1 MANYINKL
9 VVGNEVKFDLTGDT
23 VAPNTLLTGT
33 TAHDKSGAQITGTCS
48 YDSDTSDATVAVAEI
63 LKDKTAYA
71 RGAKIVGTMP
81 DNGAKNYAI
90 SNLNDQ
96 SITMG
101 FYDGSGKISID
112 STEKAKIIPTNI
124 KNGVSILGVQGTMTG
139 QESVRI
145 QSKSATPDF
154 TIQSILPDDGY
165 DYLAEVTVLKIPMR
179 EKANS
184 AGGITLTIGGYN
196 GN

>member
-9 VVGNEVKFDLTGDT
+9 VVGNDVKFDLTGDT
-23 VAPNTLLTGT
+23 VAPNTLLTGA

-81 DNGAKNYAI
+81 NNGAKNYTI

-96 SITMG
+96 TITMG
-101 FYDGSGKISID
+101 FYDGSGKISFD
-112 STEKAKIIPTNI
+112 SAEKAKIIPANI

-139 QESVRI
+139 QESITV
-145 QSKSATPDF
+145 QSKTVTPTF
-154 TIQSILPDDGY
+154 TAQTILPDSGY
-165 DYLAEVTVLKIPMR
+165 DYLSQVVVSAIPMT
-179 EKANS
+179 ESENT
-184 AGGITLTIGGYN
+184 AGGLTLTIGG
-196 GN
+196 

>member
-33 TAHDKSGAQITGTCS
+33 TAHDKTGAQITGTCS

-81 DNGAKNYAI
+81 NNGAKNYTI
-90 SNLNDQ
+90 SDLNDQ
-96 SITMG
+96 TISLG

-112 STEKAKIIPTNI
+112 SAEKAKIIPANI

-139 QESVRI
+139 LESITV
-145 QSKSATPDF
+145 QSKTITPTF
-154 TIQSILPDDGY
+154 TAQTILPDEGY
-165 DYLAEVTVLKIPMR
+165 DYLSQVVVSAIPMT
-179 EKANS
+179 ESENT
-184 AGGITLTIGGYN
+184 AGGLTLTIGG
-196 GN
+196 

>member
-1 MANYINKL
+1 MSKYVNKL
-9 VVGNEVKFDLTGDT
+9 VVGNDVKFDLTGDT
-23 VAPNTLLTGT
+23 VAPNTLLTGA

-81 DNGAKNYAI
+81 NNGAKNYTI
-90 SNLNDQ
+90 SDLNDQ
-96 SITMG
+96 TISLG

-112 STEKAKIIPTNI
+112 SAEKAKIIPANI

-139 QESVRI
+139 QEDLQV
-145 QSKSATPDF
+145 QSKTITPTF
-154 TIQSILPDDGY
+154 TAQTILPDSGY
-165 DYLAEVTVLKIPMR
+165 DYLSQVVVSAIPMT
-179 EKANS
+179 ESENT
-184 AGGITLTIGGYN
+184 AGGLTLTIGG
-196 GN
+196 

>member
-23 VAPNTLLTGT
+23 VAPNTLLAGT
-33 TAHDKSGAQITGTCS
+33 TAHDKTGAQITGTCS

-81 DNGAKNYAI
+81 NNGAKNYTI

-101 FYDGSGKISID
+101 FYDGSGKISFD
-112 STEKAKIIPTNI
+112 SAEKAKIIPANI

-139 QESVRI
+139 QEDLQV
-145 QSKSATPDF
+145 QSKTVTPTF
-154 TIQSILPDDGY
+154 TAQTILPDEGY
-165 DYLAEVTVLKIPMR
+165 DYLSQVVVSAIPMT
-179 EKANS
+179 ESANT
-184 AGGITLTIGGYN
+184 AGGLTLTIGG
-196 GN
+196 

>member
-23 VAPNTLLTGT
+23 VAPNTLLTST
-33 TAHDKSGAQITGTCS
+33 TAHDKTGAQITGTCS

-71 RGAKIVGTMP
+71 RGSKITGTMP
-81 DNGAKNYAI
+81 NNGAKNYTI

-96 SITMG
+96 TISLG
-101 FYDGSGKISID
+101 FYDGSGKISFD
-112 STEKAKIIPTNI
+112 SAEKAKIIPANI

-139 QESVRI
+139 QEEIQV
-145 QSKSATPDF
+145 QSKTVTPTF
-154 TIQSILPDDGY
+154 TAQTILPDSGF
-165 DYLAEVTVLKIPMR
+165 DYLSQVVVSAISVIES
-179 EKANS
+179 ANS
-184 AGGITLTIGGYN
+184 AGGLTLTIGG
-196 GN
+196 

>member
-23 VAPNTLLTGT
+23 VAPNTLLTGA
-33 TAHDKSGAQITGTCS
+33 TAHDKTGAQITGTCS

-81 DNGAKNYAI
+81 NNGAKNYTI
-90 SNLNDQ
+90 SDLNDQ
-96 SITMG
+96 AIAMG

-112 STEKAKIIPTNI
+112 STEKAKIIPANI
-124 KNGVSILGVQGTMTG
+124 KNGVNILGVLGTMTG
-139 QESVRI
+139 LESITV
-145 QSKSATPDF
+145 QSKTITPTF
-154 TIQSILPDDGY
+154 TAQTILPDGGY
-165 DYLAEVTVLKIPMR
+165 DYLSQVVVSAIPMT
-179 EKANS
+179 ESANT
-184 AGGITLTIGGYN
+184 AGGLTLTIGG
-196 GN
+196 

>member
-81 DNGAKNYAI
+81 NNGAKNYTI

-96 SITMG
+96 TIAMG
-101 FYDGSGKISID
+101 FYDGSGKISFD
-112 STEKAKIIPTNI
+112 SAEKAKIIPANI

-139 QESVRI
+139 QESVTV
-145 QSKSATPDF
+145 QSKTITPTF
-154 TIQSILPDDGY
+154 TTQTILPDGGY
-165 DYLAEVTVLKIPMR
+165 DYLSQVVVSAIPMT
-179 EKANS
+179 ESANT
-184 AGGITLTIGGYN
+184 AGGLTLTIGG
-196 GN
+196 

>member
-1 MANYINKL
+1 MSKYVNKL
-9 VVGNEVKFDLTGDT
+9 VVGNDVKFDLTGDT
-23 VAPNTLLTGT
+23 VAPNTLLTGA

-81 DNGAKNYAI
+81 NNGAKNYTI
-90 SNLNDQ
+90 SDLNDQ
-96 SITMG
+96 TISLG

-112 STEKAKIIPTNI
+112 SAEKAKIIPANI

-139 QESVRI
+139 QEDLQV
-145 QSKSATPDF
+145 QSKTVAPTFSAQT
-154 TIQSILPDDGY
+154 ILPDEGY
-165 DYLAEVTVLKIPMR
+165 DYLSQVVVSAIPMT
-179 EKANS
+179 ESENT
-184 AGGITLTIGGYN
+184 AGGLTLTIGG
-196 GN
+196 

>member
-23 VAPNTLLTGT
+23 VAPNTLLTGA

-81 DNGAKNYAI
+81 NNGAKNYTI
-90 SNLNDQ
+90 SDLNDQ
-96 SITMG
+96 TISLG

-112 STEKAKIIPTNI
+112 SAEKAKIIPANI

-139 QESVRI
+139 QEDLQV
-145 QSKSATPDF
+145 QSKTVAPTF
-154 TIQSILPDDGY
+154 TAQTILPDEGY
-165 DYLAEVTVLKIPMR
+165 DYLSQVVVSAIPMT
-179 EKANS
+179 ESENT
-184 AGGITLTIGGYN
+184 AGGLTLTIGG
-196 GN
+196 

>member
-23 VAPNTLLTGT
+23 VAPNTLLTGA

-81 DNGAKNYAI
+81 NNGAKNYTI

-96 SITMG
+96 TISLG

-112 STEKAKIIPTNI
+112 SAEKAKIIPANI
-124 KNGVSILGVQGTMTG
+124 KNGVSILGILGTMTG
-139 QESVRI
+139 QEDLQV
-145 QSKSATPDF
+145 QSKTVAPTF
-154 TIQSILPDDGY
+154 AAQTILPDEGY
-165 DYLAEVTVLKIPMR
+165 DYLSQVVVSAIPMT
-179 EKANS
+179 ESENT
-184 AGGITLTIGGYN
+184 AGGLTLTIGG
-196 GN
+196 

>member
-33 TAHDKSGAQITGTCS
+33 TAHDKTGAQITGTCS

-81 DNGAKNYAI
+81 NNGAKNYTI

-96 SITMG
+96 TIAMG
-101 FYDGSGKISID
+101 FYDGSGKISFD
-112 STEKAKIIPTNI
+112 SAEKAKIIPANI

-139 QESVRI
+139 QESITV
-145 QSKSATPDF
+145 QSKTVTPTF
-154 TIQSILPDDGY
+154 TAQTILPDGGY
-165 DYLAEVTVLKIPMR
+165 DYLSQVVVSAIPMT
-179 EKANS
+179 ESENT
-184 AGGITLTIGGYN
+184 AGGLTLTIGG
-196 GN
+196 

>member
-33 TAHDKSGAQITGTCS
+33 TAHDKTGAQITGTCS

-81 DNGAKNYAI
+81 NNGAKNYTI

-96 SITMG
+96 TITMG
-101 FYDGSGKISID
+101 FYDGSGKISFD
-112 STEKAKIIPTNI
+112 SAEKAKIIPANI

-139 QESVRI
+139 QESITV
-145 QSKSATPDF
+145 QSKTITPTF
-154 TIQSILPDDGY
+154 TAQTILPDEGY
-165 DYLAEVTVLKIPMR
+165 DYLSQVVVSAIPMT
-179 EKANS
+179 ESENT
-184 AGGITLTIGGYN
+184 AGGLTLTIGG
-196 GN
+196 

>member
-33 TAHDKSGAQITGTCS
+33 TAHDKTGAQITGTCS

-81 DNGAKNYAI
+81 NNGAKNYTI
-90 SNLNDQ
+90 SDLNDQ
-96 SITMG
+96 TIAMG
-101 FYDGSGKISID
+101 FYDGSGKISFD
-112 STEKAKIIPTNI
+112 SAEKAKIIPANI

-139 QESVRI
+139 QESITV
-145 QSKSATPDF
+145 QSKTVTPTF
-154 TIQSILPDDGY
+154 TAQTILPDEGY
-165 DYLAEVTVLKIPMR
+165 DYLSQVVVSAIPMT
-179 EKANS
+179 ESANT
-184 AGGITLTIGGYN
+184 AGGLTLTIGG
-196 GN
+196 

>member
-1 MANYINKL
+1 MSKYVNKL

-33 TAHDKSGAQITGTCS
+33 TAHDKTGAQITGTCS

-71 RGAKIVGTMP
+71 RGSKIVGTMP
-81 DNGAKNYAI
+81 NNGAKNYAI

-96 SITMG
+96 TISLG
-101 FYDGSGKISID
+101 FYDGSGKISFD
-112 STEKAKIIPTNI
+112 SAEKAKIIPANI

-139 QESVRI
+139 QEDLQV
-145 QSKSATPDF
+145 QSKTVTPIF
-154 TIQSILPDDGY
+154 TAQTILPDTGF
-165 DYLAEVTVLKIPMR
+165 DYLSQVVVSAISVT
-179 EKANS
+179 ESENS
-184 AGGITLTIGGYN
+184 AGGLTLTIGG
-196 GN
+196 

>member
-23 VAPNTLLTGT
+23 VAPNTLLTGA

-81 DNGAKNYAI
+81 NNGAKNYTI
-90 SNLNDQ
+90 SDLNDQ
-96 SITMG
+96 TIAMG
-101 FYDGSGKISID
+101 FYDGSGKISFD
-112 STEKAKIIPTNI
+112 SAEKAKIIPANI

-139 QESVRI
+139 QESITV
-145 QSKSATPDF
+145 QSKTITPTF
-154 TIQSILPDDGY
+154 TAQTILPDEGY
-165 DYLAEVTVLKIPMR
+165 DYLSQVVVSAIPMT
-179 EKANS
+179 ESENT
-184 AGGITLTIGGYN
+184 AGGLTLTIGG
-196 GN
+196 

>member
-33 TAHDKSGAQITGTCS
+33 TAHDKTGAQITGTCS

-81 DNGAKNYAI
+81 NNGAKNYTI

-96 SITMG
+96 TIAMG
-101 FYDGSGKISID
+101 FYDGSGKISFD
-112 STEKAKIIPTNI
+112 STEKAKIIPANI

-139 QESVRI
+139 LESITV
-145 QSKSATPDF
+145 QSKTVTPTF
-154 TIQSILPDDGY
+154 TAQTILPDEGY
-165 DYLAEVTVLKIPMR
+165 DYLSQVVVSAIPVS
-179 EKANS
+179 ESENT
-184 AGGITLTIGGYN
+184 AGGLTLTIGG
-196 GN
+196 

>member
-33 TAHDKSGAQITGTCS
+33 TAHDKTGAQITGTCS

-81 DNGAKNYAI
+81 NNGAKNYTI
-90 SNLNDQ
+90 SDLNDQ
-96 SITMG
+96 TIAMG
-101 FYDGSGKISID
+101 FYDGSGKISFD
-112 STEKAKIIPTNI
+112 SAEKAKIIPANI

-139 QESVRI
+139 QESITV
-145 QSKSATPDF
+145 QSKTVTPTF
-154 TIQSILPDDGY
+154 TAQTILPDSGY
-165 DYLAEVTVLKIPMR
+165 DYLSQVVVSAIPMTQS
-179 EKANS
+179 ENT
-184 AGGITLTIGGYN
+184 AGGLTLTIGG
-196 GN
+196 

>member
-1 MANYINKL
+1 MSKYVNKL

-33 TAHDKSGAQITGTCS
+33 TAHDKTGAQITGTCS

-63 LKDKTAYA
+63 LKNKTAYA

-81 DNGAKNYAI
+81 DNGAKNYTV
-90 SNLNDQ
+90 SDLNDQ

-112 STEKAKIIPTNI
+112 STEKAKIIPANI

-139 QESVRI
+139 QEDLQV
-145 QSKSATPDF
+145 QSKTVAPTF
-154 TIQSILPDDGY
+154 AAQTILPDEGY
-165 DYLAEVTVLKIPMR
+165 DYLSQVVVSAIPMT
-179 EKANS
+179 ESENT
-184 AGGITLTIGGYN
+184 AGGLTLTIGG
-196 GN
+196 

>member
-33 TAHDKSGAQITGTCS
+33 TAHDKTGAQITGTCS

-81 DNGAKNYAI
+81 NNGAKNYTI

-96 SITMG
+96 TIAMG
-101 FYDGSGKISID
+101 FYDGSGKISFD
-112 STEKAKIIPTNI
+112 SAEKAKIIPANI

-139 QESVRI
+139 QESVTV
-145 QSKSATPDF
+145 QSKTITPTFSAQT
-154 TIQSILPDDGY
+154 ILPDSGY
-165 DYLAEVTVLKIPMR
+165 DYLSQVVVSAIPMTQS
-179 EKANS
+179 ENT
-184 AGGITLTIGGYN
+184 AGGLTLTIGG
-196 GN
+196 

>member
-33 TAHDKSGAQITGTCS
+33 TAHDKSGAQITGTCT

-81 DNGAKNYAI
+81 NNGAKNYTI

-96 SITMG
+96 TISLG

-112 STEKAKIIPTNI
+112 SAEKAKIIPANI

-139 QESVRI
+139 QEDLQV
-145 QSKSATPDF
+145 QSKTVTPTF
-154 TIQSILPDDGY
+154 TAQTILPDEGY
-165 DYLAEVTVLKIPMR
+165 DYLSQVVVSAIPMT
-179 EKANS
+179 ESENT
-184 AGGITLTIGGYN
+184 AGGLTLTIGG
-196 GN
+196 

>member
-33 TAHDKSGAQITGTCS
+33 TAHDKTGAQITGTCS

-81 DNGAKNYAI
+81 NNGAKNYTI

-101 FYDGSGKISID
+101 FYDGSGKISFD
-112 STEKAKIIPTNI
+112 SVEKAKIIPANI

-139 QESVRI
+139 LESITV
-145 QSKSATPDF
+145 QSKTITPTF
-154 TIQSILPDDGY
+154 TAQTILPDEGY
-165 DYLAEVTVLKIPMR
+165 DYLSQVVVSAIPMT
-179 EKANS
+179 ESENT
-184 AGGITLTIGGYN
+184 AGGLTLTIGG
-196 GN
+196 

>member
-33 TAHDKSGAQITGTCS
+33 TAHDKTGAQITGTCS

-71 RGAKIVGTMP
+71 RGSKIVGTMP
-81 DNGAKNYAI
+81 NNGAKNYTI
-90 SNLNDQ
+90 SDLNDQ
-96 SITMG
+96 TISLG
-101 FYDGSGKISID
+101 FYDGSGKISFD
-112 STEKAKIIPTNI
+112 SAEKAKIIPANI

-139 QESVRI
+139 QEDLQV
-145 QSKSATPDF
+145 QSKTVTPTF
-154 TIQSILPDDGY
+154 TAQTILPDSGY
-165 DYLAEVTVLKIPMR
+165 DYLSQVVVSAISVT
-179 EKANS
+179 ESENS
-184 AGGITLTIGGYN
+184 AGGLTLTIGG
-196 GN
+196 

>member
-1 MANYINKL
+1 MSKYVNKL
-9 VVGNEVKFDLTGDT
+9 VVGNDVKFDLTGDT

-33 TAHDKSGAQITGTCS
+33 TAHDKTGAQITGTCS

-81 DNGAKNYAI
+81 NNGAKNYTI

-96 SITMG
+96 TISLG

-112 STEKAKIIPTNI
+112 SAEKAKIIPANI

-139 QESVRI
+139 QEDLQV
-145 QSKSATPDF
+145 QSKTVTPTF
-154 TIQSILPDDGY
+154 TAQTILPDDGY
-165 DYLAEVTVLKIPMR
+165 DYLSQVVVSAIPMT
-179 EKANS
+179 ESENT
-184 AGGITLTIGGYN
+184 AGGLTLTIGG
-196 GN
+196 

>member
-1 MANYINKL
+1 MSKYVNKL

-81 DNGAKNYAI
+81 NNGAKNYTI
-90 SNLNDQ
+90 SDLNDQ
-96 SITMG
+96 TISLG
-101 FYDGSGKISID
+101 FYDGSGKISIG
-112 STEKAKIIPTNI
+112 SAEKAKIIPANI

-139 QESVRI
+139 QEDLNI
-145 QSKSATPDF
+145 QSKTITPTF
-154 TIQSILPDDGY
+154 TAQTILPDEGY
-165 DYLAEVTVLKIPMR
+165 DYLSQVVVSAIPMT
-179 EKANS
+179 ESENT
-184 AGGITLTIGGYN
+184 AGGLTLTIGG
-196 GN
+196 

>member
-33 TAHDKSGAQITGTCS
+33 TAHDKTGAQITGTCS

-81 DNGAKNYAI
+81 NNGAKNYTI

-96 SITMG
+96 TIAMG

-112 STEKAKIIPTNI
+112 SAEKAKIIPANI

-139 QESVRI
+139 QESITV
-145 QSKSATPDF
+145 QSKTITPTF
-154 TIQSILPDDGY
+154 TTQTILPDSGF
-165 DYLAEVTVLKIPMR
+165 DYLSQVVVSAIPMT
-179 EKANS
+179 ESENS
-184 AGGITLTIGGYN
+184 AGGLTLTIGG
-196 GN
+196 

>member
-33 TAHDKSGAQITGTCS
+33 TAHDKTGAQITGTCS

-81 DNGAKNYAI
+81 NNGAKNYTI

-96 SITMG
+96 TIAMG
-101 FYDGSGKISID
+101 FYDGSGKISFD
-112 STEKAKIIPTNI
+112 SAEKAKIIPANI

-139 QESVRI
+139 QESITV
-145 QSKSATPDF
+145 QSKTITPTF
-154 TIQSILPDDGY
+154 TAQTILPDEGY
-165 DYLAEVTVLKIPMR
+165 DYLSQVVVSAIPMT
-179 EKANS
+179 ESANT
-184 AGGITLTIGGYN
+184 AGGLTLTIGG
-196 GN
+196 

>member
-1 MANYINKL
+1 MSKYVNKL

-33 TAHDKSGAQITGTCS
+33 TAHDKTGAQITGTCS

-81 DNGAKNYAI
+81 NNGAKNYTI
-90 SNLNDQ
+90 SDLNDQ
-96 SITMG
+96 SIIMG

-112 STEKAKIIPTNI
+112 STEKAKIIPANI

-139 QESVRI
+139 QESITV
-145 QSKSATPDF
+145 QSKTITPTF
-154 TIQSILPDDGY
+154 TAQTILPDDGY
-165 DYLAEVTVLKIPMR
+165 DYLSQVVVSAIPVS
-179 EKANS
+179 ESENT
-184 AGGITLTIGGYN
+184 AGGLTLTIGG
-196 GN
+196 

>member
-33 TAHDKSGAQITGTCS
+33 TAHDKTGAQITGTCS

-81 DNGAKNYAI
+81 NNGAKNYTI

-96 SITMG
+96 TIAMG
-101 FYDGSGKISID
+101 FYDGSGKISFD
-112 STEKAKIIPTNI
+112 STEKAKIIPANI

-139 QESVRI
+139 QESVTV
-145 QSKSATPDF
+145 QSKTVTPTF
-154 TIQSILPDDGY
+154 TAQTILPDGGY
-165 DYLAEVTVLKIPMR
+165 DYLSQVVVSAIPMTQS
-179 EKANS
+179 ENT
-184 AGGITLTIGGYN
+184 AGGLTLTIGG
-196 GN
+196 

>member
-33 TAHDKSGAQITGTCS
+33 TAHDKTGAQITGTCS

-71 RGAKIVGTMP
+71 RGSKIVGTMP
-81 DNGAKNYAI
+81 NNGAKNYTI
-90 SNLNDQ
+90 SDLNDQ
-96 SITMG
+96 TISLG
-101 FYDGSGKISID
+101 FYDGSGKISFD
-112 STEKAKIIPTNI
+112 SAEKAKIIPANI

-139 QESVRI
+139 QEEIQV
-145 QSKSATPDF
+145 QSKTVTPTF
-154 TIQSILPDDGY
+154 TAQTILPDSGF
-165 DYLAEVTVLKIPMR
+165 DYLSQVVVSAISMTTS
-179 EKANS
+179 ANS
-184 AGGITLTIGGYN
+184 AGGLTLTIGG
-196 GN
+196 

>member
-33 TAHDKSGAQITGTCS
+33 TAHDKTGAQITGTCS

-81 DNGAKNYAI
+81 NNGAKNYTI
-90 SNLNDQ
+90 SDLNDQ
-96 SITMG
+96 SIAMG
-101 FYDGSGKISID
+101 FYDGSGKIIFD
-112 STEKAKIIPTNI
+112 SSEKAKIIPANI

-139 QESVRI
+139 QEDLNI
-145 QSKSATPDF
+145 QSKTITPTF
-154 TIQSILPDDGY
+154 TAQTILPDEGY
-165 DYLAEVTVLKIPMR
+165 DYLSQVVVSAIPVS
-179 EKANS
+179 ESENT
-184 AGGITLTIGGYN
+184 AGGLTLTIGG
-196 GN
+196 

>member
-33 TAHDKSGAQITGTCS
+33 TAHDKTGAQITGTCS

-81 DNGAKNYAI
+81 NNGAKNYTI
-90 SNLNDQ
+90 SDLNDQ
-96 SITMG
+96 TIAMG
-101 FYDGSGKISID
+101 FYDGSGKISFD
-112 STEKAKIIPTNI
+112 SAEKAKIIPANI
-124 KNGVSILGVQGTMTG
+124 KNGVNILGVQGTMTG
-139 QESVRI
+139 QEDLNI
-145 QSKSATPDF
+145 QSKNVTPNF
-154 TIQSILPDDGY
+154 TVQTILPDEGY
-165 DYLAEVTVLKIPMR
+165 DYLSQVVVSAIPMT
-179 EKANS
+179 ESANT
-184 AGGITLTIGGYN
+184 AGGLTLTIGG
-196 GN
+196 

>member
-1 MANYINKL
+1 MANYVNKL

-33 TAHDKSGAQITGTCS
+33 TAHDKTGAQITGTCT

-81 DNGAKNYAI
+81 NNGPKNYTI

-96 SITMG
+96 TIAMG

-112 STEKAKIIPTNI
+112 SAEKAKIIPANI

-139 QESVRI
+139 QESVTV
-145 QSKSATPDF
+145 QSKTITPTF
-154 TIQSILPDDGY
+154 TTQTILPDGGY
-165 DYLAEVTVLKIPMR
+165 DYLSQVVVSAIPMT
-179 EKANS
+179 ESANT
-184 AGGITLTIGGYN
+184 AGGLTLTIGG
-196 GN
+196 